1 MPDTW
6 SSIYIHIVF
15 RVKHSLNLIHPSWE
29 ERLHKYIAAIIIN
42 KEQKPIIV
50 NGMPDHI
57 HIVVGMKPSVNVSD
71 LVREIKK
78 SSAEFIKTNR
88 FCKEPFYWQGGFG
101 VYSWTYFDLPK
112 LINYVKNQK
121 EHHKQNSFKDEYMD
135 MMRRFGE
142 DKPEDY

>member
-1 MPDTW
+1 
-6 SSIYIHIVF
+6 
-15 RVKHSLNLIHPSWE
+15 
-29 ERLHKYIAAIIIN
+29 
-42 KEQKPIIV
+42 
-50 NGMPDHI
+50 MPDHI

-78 SSAEFIKTNR
+78 SSAEFIKTNC

-135 MMRRFGE
+135 MMGRYGE
-142 DKPEDY
+142 DRPEDYWWD